1 MLYYNSS
8 TTVSDDELP
17 DSPVPQQEANTPST
31 SQSNLC
37 ATYDDPAT
45 FTTST
50 STPSTTNPAISSST
64 APTSSTNSSSI
75 SPPSLFSASTFLH
88 STFLANTSP
97 TGDQEDNVVSNN
109 TAPQHNALS
118 GFSDDEYSSIPGKE
132 KPTTR
137 KRKAET
143 EREKAKKLLR
153 EDQPRFKENLGS
165 CFERELVRVSDK
177 TVEVLDTLKNVIEM
191 VGQAMVRN
199 LDKIGENY
207 GNK

>member
-1 MLYYNSS
+1 M
-8 TTVSDDELP
+8 
-17 DSPVPQQEANTPST
+17 
-31 SQSNLC
+31 
-37 ATYDDPAT
+37 
-45 FTTST
+45 
-50 STPSTTNPAISSST
+50 
-64 APTSSTNSSSI
+64 
-75 SPPSLFSASTFLH
+75 FSASTFFH

-97 TGDQEDNVVSNN
+97 TGDPEDNVVSNN
-109 TAPQHNALS
+109 TAPQHNVVS
-118 GFSDDEYSSIPGKE
+118 GLSDDEYSSMPGKG
-132 KPTTR
+132 KPTTTR

-143 EREKAKKLLR
+143 EREKAKKLLC
-153 EDQPRFKENLGS
+153 EDHARFKENLGS